1 MGMLFLNGV
10 PLRPL
15 AICAAAAGL
24 LFALFIAHNPVRLGR
39 IFSFLH
45 IESTKST
52 GSYQLWQGLIGFHA
66 GGWFGVGLG
75 NGRQQLFYLPEAHTD
90 FIFPILAEEW
100 GYLFCLAALAAY
112 LIIFLLSWWETY
124 RIHSPFLFLLAMGIT
139 LTFTAQTLINL
150 FVIVGLLPTKGM
162 ALPLLSYG
170 GSNLVLTYAFLG
182 LLLNCFRTAY
192 FEAASAE
199 DCR

>member
-10 PLRPL
+10 PLWHL
-15 AICAAAAGL
+15 ASCAIVAGL
-24 LFALFIAHNPVRLGR
+24 TFAIFILHNPVRLGR
-39 IFSFLH
+39 ILSFAH
-45 IESTKST
+45 IESTKLT

-100 GYLFCLAALAAY
+100 GYIFCLAVLIAY
-112 LIIFLLSWWETY
+112 LAIFLLAWREACH
-124 RIHSPFLFLLAMGIT
+124 IHSPFPFLMAMGII

-170 GSNLVLTYAFLG
+170 GSSLVLTYALFG
-182 LLLNCFRTAY
+182 LLLNCFRSAY
-192 FEAASAE
+192 FEAISVE
-199 DCR
+199 SCQ